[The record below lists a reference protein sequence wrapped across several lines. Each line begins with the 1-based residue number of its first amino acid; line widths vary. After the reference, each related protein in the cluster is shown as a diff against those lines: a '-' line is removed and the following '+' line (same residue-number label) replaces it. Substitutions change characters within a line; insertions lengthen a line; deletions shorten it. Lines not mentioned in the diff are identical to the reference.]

1 MLSHHCN
8 IKAIRHIML
17 GNINFL
23 SINATIYN
31 SVWKKSIS
39 KTFTGTKKNR
49 GEKPK
54 DDSW

>member
-8 IKAIRHIML
+8 IKALGHIML

-31 SVWKKSIS
+31 SIWKKSIS
-39 KTFTGTKKNR
+39 KTFTGTNKKG
-49 GEKPK
+49 GEKHK
-54 DDSW
+54 R

>member
-1 MLSHHCN
+1 MLSHRCN
-8 IKAIRHIML
+8 IKALGHIML

-31 SVWKKSIS
+31 WKKSIS

-49 GEKPK
+49 GEKHK
-54 DDSW
+54 R